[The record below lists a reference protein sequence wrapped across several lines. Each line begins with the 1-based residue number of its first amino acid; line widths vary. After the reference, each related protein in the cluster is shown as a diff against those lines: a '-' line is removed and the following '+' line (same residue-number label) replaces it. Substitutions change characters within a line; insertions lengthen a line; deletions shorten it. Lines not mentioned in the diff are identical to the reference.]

1 MARQIL
7 IEHYDNQLGQLEASY
22 DVEVGKFKDAIKADI
37 KDVNEKLKKLEAE
50 EYVSDYAKGGLV
62 KKSDFTMLGAG
73 LLLGGLFGF
82 IKR

>member
-22 DVEVGKFKDAIKADI
+22 DVEVGKFKDAIKEDI

-50 EYVSDYAKGGLV
+50 EYVSDYFKSGGNISDYFKGDL
-62 KKSDFTMLGAG
+62 SFLNW
-73 LLLGGLFGF
+73 
-82 IKR
+82 